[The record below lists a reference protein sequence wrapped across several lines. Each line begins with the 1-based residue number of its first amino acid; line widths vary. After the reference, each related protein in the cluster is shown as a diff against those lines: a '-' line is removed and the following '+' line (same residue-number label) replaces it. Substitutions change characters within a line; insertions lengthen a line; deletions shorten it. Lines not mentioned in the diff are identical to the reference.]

1 MSDAERDQVPGV
13 PQEAEDV
20 PRAPEGARAVK
31 PRPAASLL
39 VVRHTEAGPQLV
51 MARRSPH
58 HRFMPNVLVFPGGAV
73 DQADFQAPAATEL
86 RDDVRARLERS
97 AVPDLARALAAA
109 AARELEEE
117 VGLTLG
123 TPPALHGLDYMCRAI
138 TPPDR
143 AMRFDAYFFAVDASH
158 VSGTLRASEELEE
171 PGWYSLEQALGGQ
184 LAGATKAVLWQ
195 FRTWLQQNPRG
206 EKVAVLRDRQWVE
219 E

>member
-1 MSDAERDQVPGV
+1 MSDAEKDPTQDLPH
-13 PQEAEDV
+13 ETDDV
-20 PRAPEGARAVK
+20 PRAPAGAREVP

-39 VVRHTEAGPQLV
+39 VVRHTTAGPELV
-51 MARRSPH
+51 MARRAAH

-73 DQADFQAPAATEL
+73 DPGDFQAPSASEL

-97 AVPDLARALAAA
+97 AAPDLARALAVA

-123 TPPALHGLDYMCRAI
+123 DPPSLHGLDYMCRAI

-143 AMRFDAYFFAVDASH
+143 TMRFDAYFFAVDASH
-158 VSGTLRASEELEE
+158 ASGTLRASVELEE
-171 PGWYSLEQALGGQ
+171 PGWYSLDQALAGQ
-184 LAGATKAVLWQ
+184 LAGATKAVLWH
-195 FRTWLQQNPRG
+195 FRGWLNQHPRG
-206 EKVAVLRDRQWVE
+206 ERVAVLRDRTWVE

>member
-1 MSDAERDQVPGV
+1 MSDE
-13 PQEAEDV
+13 EEHDV
-20 PRAPEGARAVK
+20 PRAPKGAAEVK

-39 VVRHTEAGPQLV
+39 VVREAPSGPELV
-51 MARRSPH
+51 MARRSAH

-73 DQADFQAPAATEL
+73 DAADFGAPAATVL
-86 RDDVRARLERS
+86 APAVRARLERS
-97 AVPDLARALAAA
+97 ATPDLAHALAAA

-123 TPPALHGLDYMCRAI
+123 APPALHALDYVCRAI

-143 AMRFDAYFFAVDASH
+143 TMRFDAYFFTVDAEH
-158 VSGTLRASEELEE
+158 VSGTLCASAELEE
-171 PGWYSLEQALGGQ
+171 PGWYSLDQALAGP

-195 FRTWLQQNPRG
+195 FRTWRDQHPRG
-206 EKVAVLRDRQWVE
+206 ETVAVLRDRLWVE